1 MLGRVTMF
9 VAGGWLFM
17 SAFAWPQSDAEAV
30 NTAVGGLL
38 CVGYALLALFIGPAR
53 YLNTV
58 HACALCV
65 TSLALDGGEVSAACA
80 NNVMI
85 AAVVFGASLLS
96 ERSAARSWSRTP
108 PAPDGPRGPSGA
120 GIRAPR
126 EWSPPYP
133 PC

>member
-9 VAGGWLFM
+9 IAGGWLFM
-17 SAFAWPQSDAEAV
+17 SAFAWPQSDAAAV

-58 HACALCV
+58 HACALCL

-96 ERSAARSWSRTP
+96 ARSPAGTAASRL
-108 PAPDGPRGPSGA
+108 ASRVGA
-120 GIRAPR
+120 GRAPLAR
-126 EWSPPYP
+126 PHRGGV
-133 PC
+133 